1 MTRIL
6 KGKQVADAINQKSIA
21 SNERLR
27 QHNITPTLAIFRV
40 GENEADISYEKS
52 AIKKCNEVGVEVIVN
67 TFDLNVSEKEFYKKL
82 DEANNDNSIHGIL
95 VFRPLPKQ
103 FNDNHL
109 RNYINPDK
117 DIDGCS
123 NDSLAGI
130 FINQRIGFVP
140 CTSQSAIEILD
151 YYGIDIQGKNVVV
164 IGRSLVIGKP
174 VSMLLL
180 NRNATVTICHSKTKD
195 IANIASKADILISAI
210 GKSEMIDRSYTN
222 EKQTIIDIGITWNE
236 KKQKICGDVDYDDV
250 VDYVDAITPVPGG
263 VGAVTSAVL
272 ANHVI
277 QAALRINNIQD

>member
-195 IANIASKADILISAI
+195 IANIASKADILITAI

-222 EKQTIIDIGITWNE
+222 EKQTIIDIGISWNE
-236 KKQKICGDVDYDDV
+236 KKQKICGDVDYDSV
-250 VDYVDAITPVPGG
+250 VDYVDAITPVPKG

>member
-52 AIKKCNEVGVEVIVN
+52 AIKKCKEVGVEVIVN
-67 TFDLNVSEKEFYKKL
+67 TFDLNISEKEFYKKL

-180 NRNATVTICHSKTKD
+180 NRNATVTICHSKTKN

-222 EKQTIIDIGITWNE
+222 EKQTIIDIGISWNE

-250 VDYVDAITPVPGG
+250 VDYVDAITPVPKG

>member
-40 GENEADISYEKS
+40 GKNEADISYEKS

-195 IANIASKADILISAI
+195 IANIASKADILITAI

-222 EKQTIIDIGITWNE
+222 EKQTIIDIGISWNE
-236 KKQKICGDVDYDDV
+236 KKQKICGDVDYDSV
-250 VDYVDAITPVPGG
+250 VDYVDAITPVPKG

>member
-195 IANIASKADILISAI
+195 IANIASKADILITAI

-222 EKQTIIDIGITWNE
+222 EKQTIIDIGISWNE
-236 KKQKICGDVDYDDV
+236 KKQKIFGDVDYDDV
-250 VDYVDAITPVPGG
+250 VDYVDAITPVPKG

>member
-52 AIKKCNEVGVEVIVN
+52 AIKKCKEVGVEVIVN

-222 EKQTIIDIGITWNE
+222 EKQTIIDIGISWNE
-236 KKQKICGDVDYDDV
+236 KKQKICGDVDYDSV
-250 VDYVDAITPVPGG
+250 VDYVDAITPVPKG

>member
-27 QHNITPTLAIFRV
+27 QNNITPTLAIFRV

-52 AIKKCNEVGVEVIVN
+52 AIKKCKEIGVEVIIN

-130 FINQRIGFVP
+130 FINQRIGCVP

-195 IANIASKADILISAI
+195 IANIASKADILITAI

-222 EKQTIIDIGITWNE
+222 EKQTIIDIGISWNE
-236 KKQKICGDVDYDDV
+236 KKQKICGDVNYDDV

>member
-40 GENEADISYEKS
+40 GKNEADISYEKS
-52 AIKKCNEVGVEVIVN
+52 AIKKCKEVGVEVIVN

-180 NRNATVTICHSKTKD
+180 NRNATVTICHSKTKN
-195 IANIASKADILISAI
+195 IANIASKADILITAI

-222 EKQTIIDIGITWNE
+222 EKQTIIDIGISWNE

-250 VDYVDAITPVPGG
+250 VDYVDAITPVPKG

>member
-210 GKSEMIDRSYTN
+210 GKSEIIDRSYTN
-222 EKQTIIDIGITWNE
+222 EKQTIIDIGISWNE
-236 KKQKICGDVDYDDV
+236 KKQKICGDVDYDSV

-263 VGAVTSAVL
+263 VGSVTSAVL